1 MATYIQ
7 GVTDYIPQYQPFQP
21 DFNFFA
27 GVIQKKQQQYDQNWS
42 KLNSVYGKFLN
53 APLTRE
59 DNIKNRDQYFKQSV
73 AAIQK
78 ITSMDLS
85 LDQNVQQALQ
95 VFSPLYNDKSLIHD
109 MSYTKKAM
117 ENFSKL
123 DSLKSCV
130 GDKCPGKY
138 WNEGQLFIQYK
149 LDEYKRASA
158 DEALNMSAPD
168 AVPMID
174 VMQRATDLAKEFKP
188 VVQETSQGMYIV
200 TRKNGQ
206 LVQVPL
212 YEHFK
217 ALIGEDPAVKRMYA
231 VGAYVER
238 ENFIREAEAKGVSR
252 EEANQIYAR
261 DKYEKYQLLVDDS
274 KKMAETQGASLQN
287 QLDRVNEFLK
297 SVPNINENH
306 PLVQTKQN
314 LEQQI
319 QVNEVN
325 RRSVTDIANSINN
338 GYATTT
344 PSGLS
349 STPTSP
355 QYTPQGA
362 DAIVAFYKMNRDFMD
377 AAIHNSSMGAE
388 VKIKADPVALARMR
402 EAGANARAEMR
413 ERGAWNRLIKE
424 QEFKEKEKTE
434 EALRLSQLQ
443 SGTKDIKADF
453 LDEDQP
459 TLPYSR
465 LVTKI
470 EQDVQKQKTDAITG
484 LTDYLTEVATSN
496 ASEASIA
503 KAMLDSIAGDI
514 TANDFRSRFDDP
526 LNLTTR
532 LPKDLDRSPKKLPIK
547 NLSTI
552 VSIIDPLKPGNE
564 GLLRTAFGQTLNN
577 YVEAIRNTEKAIASD
592 KIELTK
598 AYEFNKRVLD
608 GVLRNYEEENENWV
622 DDLARSTEGLKYDIN
637 PAYKGLSYL
646 TKGLA
651 WMFGSSDEDKAAA
664 GVKSEMLKTSLLD
677 PDGGLRSPGE
687 IATSLNAKYGKDITI
702 EVDQGFMQAKIPS
715 GLGSIPSLGRIARN
729 VLSGI
734 NTIETKTVM
743 RNGRLVEVR
752 LSGDKVGF
760 APIFGGGEDGINPTR
775 VYYQGKLIFEGKTN
789 LSPDVD
795 EDGRSIYTKGI
806 EGRRNPADSKNK
818 KQFFESIGA
827 QAFDAMNKVAAQMV
841 SDPQIGLKINPSSPM
856 TAGLGVF
863 ATGKDGKLSVNNFK
877 IQGDYGQTPINM
889 SFFGAYQTDIQPILT
904 QVDQELKGAPKI
916 SIGYNPNKLANNTE
930 VEVIN
935 TIVRELYEESTDP
948 KSNKSFELSPLVQ
961 IGGNVNKRG
970 YWFNNVPFDIVNGVV
985 GQYTTNDDEAKSLKE
1000 KIVNN
1005 GFVIYGDANNFQS
1018 SLFNT
1023 YDVDPRYNL
1032 FLSNKDDKGR
1042 FSYQEKNRRG
1052 DAELNISFDPVMQA
1066 YTGTV
1071 DYKRFD
1077 PLGNVYRNTSISVP
1091 IDYDVV
1097 QNGASFSQLLN
1108 QFDAIMADVTS
1119 TNIKNI
1125 LSPELADS
1133 E

>member
-53 APLTRE
+53 APITRE

-95 VFSPLYNDKSLIHD
+95 VFSPLYNDKNLIHD

-130 GDKCPGKY
+130 GENCDGKY

-174 VMQRATDLAKEFKP
+174 VMKRAKDLAKEFKP

-231 VGAYVER
+231 VEAYVER
-238 ENFIREAEAKGVSR
+238 ETFIREAEAKGISR

-287 QLDRVNEFLK
+287 QLERINEFLK

-325 RRSVTDIANSINN
+325 RRSVTDIANNINN
-338 GYATTT
+338 GYAITT

-362 DAIVAFYKMNRDFMD
+362 DAIVAFYKMNSDFMD
-377 AAIHNSSMGAE
+377 AAIHYSSMGEE

-413 ERGAWNRLIKE
+413 ERGAWNRFIKK
-424 QEFKEKEKTE
+424 QELKEKEKKE
-434 EALRLSQLQ
+434 KLLEKNQLQ
-443 SGTKDIKADF
+443 LNTKDIKAEF
-453 LDEDQP
+453 LDEDRP
-459 TLPYSR
+459 TTPYSTI
-465 LVTKI
+465 VTKI
-470 EQDVQKQKTDAITG
+470 EQDVQTQKTDAITG
-484 LTDYLTEVATSN
+484 LTNYLTDVANSN
-496 ASEASIA
+496 RSEASVA
-503 KAMLDSIAGDI
+503 KAMLETIAGNV
-514 TANDFRSRFDDP
+514 TANDFLNRFNDP
-526 LNLTTR
+526 FFSKSFLGLNKPTTPATPGIGV
-532 LPKDLDRSPKKLPIK
+532 LKYEPKKLPIK

-552 VSIIDPLKPGNE
+552 VSVIDPLKPGNE
-564 GLLRTAFGQTLNN
+564 GLLKTEFGQTLNR

-608 GVLRNYEEENENWV
+608 AVLRKYEESNNSWLENLGETLYK
-622 DDLARSTEGLKYDIN
+622 DPGLGVMAIGWLLKPDQ
-637 PAYKGLSYL
+637 
-646 TKGLA
+646 
-651 WMFGSSDEDKAAA
+651 EDKAAA
-664 GVKSEMLKTSLLD
+664 KVKSEMLKTSLLD
-677 PDGGLRSPGE
+677 PNGGLRSPGE
-687 IATSLNAKYGKDITI
+687 IATSLNAQYGKDIKI
-702 EVDQGFMQAKIPS
+702 EVDQGFMQSKLTGISNLIGGIRNLVS
-715 GLGSIPSLGRIARN
+715 GTRVA
-729 VLSGI
+729 
-734 NTIETKTVM
+734 
-743 RNGRLVEVR
+743 
-752 LSGDKVGF
+752 GDKYVGF
-760 APIFGGGEDGINPTR
+760 APIFGEDGINPTR
-775 VYYQGKLIFEGKTN
+775 VYYQGKLIFEGKTD

-795 EDGRSIYTKGI
+795 ENGRRVYSKGI
-806 EGRRNPADSKNK
+806 EGRQNPADSKNK
-818 KQFFESIGA
+818 KQFFESIGV

-877 IQGDYGQTPINM
+877 VQGDYGQTPVNM
-889 SFFGAYQTDIQPILT
+889 SFFGTYQTDIQPILT
-904 QVDQELKGAPKI
+904 EVDQELKGAPKI
-916 SIGYNPNKLANNTE
+916 SIGYNPKNLASNTE
-930 VEVIN
+930 VEVIK

-948 KSNKSFELSPLVQ
+948 KSNKSFELAPLVQ
-961 IGGNVNKRG
+961 IGGNVNKKG
-970 YWFNNVPFDIVNGVV
+970 YWFNNIPFDIVNGVV
-985 GQYTTNDDEAKSLKE
+985 GQYTNNDDEAKSLKE

-1018 SLFNT
+1018 SLFDT

-1032 FLSNKDDKGR
+1032 FLSNRDDQGR

-1052 DAELNISFDPVMQA
+1052 DAELNIGFDPVMQA
-1066 YTGTV
+1066 YTATI
-1071 DYKRFD
+1071 DYKSFN
-1077 PLGNVYRNTSISVP
+1077 PLANVYRNNSISVP
-1091 IDYDVV
+1091 IDNDVV
-1097 QNGASFSQLLN
+1097 ANGASFSQLLN
-1108 QFDAIMADVTS
+1108 NFDDIMANVTS
-1119 TNIKNI
+1119 TNIQNI
-1125 LSPELADS
+1125 LSPELADA

>member
-95 VFSPLYNDKSLIHD
+95 VFSPLYNDKNLIHD
-109 MSYTKKAM
+109 MSLTKKAM

-130 GDKCPGKY
+130 GEKCDGKY

-174 VMQRATDLAKEFKP
+174 VMKRAYDLAKEFKP

-231 VGAYVER
+231 VDAYVER
-238 ENFIREAEAKGVSR
+238 ETFIREAEAKGISR

-325 RRSVTDIANSINN
+325 RRSVTDIANNINN

-362 DAIVAFYKMNRDFMD
+362 DAIVAFYKMNSDFMD
-377 AAIHNSSMGAE
+377 AAIANSAMGAE

-424 QEFKEKEKTE
+424 QELKEKEKTE
-434 EALRLSQLQ
+434 EALRLNQLQ
-443 SGTKDIKADF
+443 SGTKDVKAEF
-453 LDEDQP
+453 PDEDAKQVE
-459 TLPYSR
+459 YSK
-465 LVTKI
+465 TI
-470 EQDVQKQKTDAITG
+470 TQTEQNIKSVQINTVNGAVKYLNEVSRTNTPDAATAKVILANIKKNRERSGSTGTFAINDV
-484 LTDYLTEVATSN
+484 LTA
-496 ASEASIA
+496 
-503 KAMLDSIAGDI
+503 
-514 TANDFRSRFDDP
+514 
-526 LNLTTR
+526 
-532 LPKDLDRSPKKLPIK
+532 
-547 NLSTI
+547 
-552 VSIIDPLKPGNE
+552 IDPLKEGNE
-564 GLLRTAFGQTLNN
+564 GLLKTPLGNALQNYAGQLRKIDQSIQSAK
-577 YVEAIRNTEKAIASD
+577 VEVGK
-592 KIELTK
+592 TK
-598 AYEFNKRVLD
+598 QFNKRVLD
-608 GVLRNYEEENENWV
+608 AVLRNYQEQNENFF
-622 DDLARSTEGLKYDIN
+622 DDIARSTAGLKDVQS
-637 PAYKGLSYL
+637 PVPGVTTGYKGISYL

-664 GVKSEMLKTSLLD
+664 EVKSEMLKTSLLD

-687 IATSLNAKYGKDITI
+687 IANSLNAKYGKDIKV
-702 EVDQGFMQAKIPS
+702 EVDQGFMQSKLPR

-729 VLSGI
+729 VLTGT
-734 NTIETKTVM
+734 NKIETKTVM

-752 LSGDKVGF
+752 IAGDKLGF
-760 APIFGGGEDGINPTR
+760 APIFGEDGINPTR

-795 EDGRSIYTKGI
+795 ENGRRVYFKDR
-806 EGRRNPADSKNK
+806 EGRQNPADSKNK
-818 KQFFESIGA
+818 KQFFESIGV

-841 SDPQIGLKINPSSPM
+841 SDPQLGLKINPGNPLVS
-856 TAGLGVF
+856 GLGMF

-877 IQGDYGQTPINM
+877 IQGDYKQTPINM
-889 SFFGAYQTDIQPILT
+889 SFYGAYQTDIQPILT
-904 QVDQELKGAPKI
+904 EVDQELKGAPKI
-916 SIGYNPNKLANNTE
+916 SIGYNPKNLASNTE
-930 VEVIN
+930 VEVIKAI
-935 TIVRELYEESTDP
+935 TQELYNESTNP
-948 KSNKSFELSPLVQ
+948 KSSKSFELSPLAQ

-970 YWFNNVPFDIVNGVV
+970 YWFNNISSEIVNSVV
-985 GQYTTNDDEAKSLKE
+985 NQFTNSEDQAKALKE

-1018 SLFNT
+1018 SLFDT

-1032 FLSNKDDKGR
+1032 FLSNRDDQGR

-1071 DYKRFD
+1071 DYKYFD
-1077 PLGNVYRNTSISVP
+1077 PLKSIYRTNSVSVP
-1091 IDYDVV
+1091 IDNDVV
-1097 QNGASFSQLLN
+1097 ANGASFSQILN
-1108 QFDAIMADVTS
+1108 QFDGIMDNVTS
-1119 TNIKNI
+1119 ANLKNI
-1125 LSPELADS
+1125 LSPELADA

>member
-95 VFSPLYNDKSLIHD
+95 VFSPLYNDKNLIHD
-109 MSYTKKAM
+109 MSLTKKAM

-238 ENFIREAEAKGVSR
+238 ENFIREAEAKGISR

-287 QLDRVNEFLK
+287 QLERINEFLK

-325 RRSVTDIANSINN
+325 RRSVTDIANNINN

-402 EAGANARAEMR
+402 EAGA
-413 ERGAWNRLIKE
+413 WNRLIKE
-424 QEFKEKEKTE
+424 QEFKEKEKKE
-434 EALRLSQLQ
+434 KVLENNQLQ
-443 SGTKDIKADF
+443 LTTKDIKADF

-484 LTDYLTEVATSN
+484 LTKYLTEVANSN
-496 ASEASIA
+496 ASEASVA
-503 KAMLDSIAGDI
+503 KAMLETIAGNT
-514 TANDFRSRFDDP
+514 TADDFLSRFNDP
-526 LNLTTR
+526 SGLNKPATPGIGVL
-532 LPKDLDRSPKKLPIK
+532 KYEPKKLPIK

-552 VSIIDPLKPGNE
+552 VSVIDPLKPGNE
-564 GLLRTAFGQTLNN
+564 GLLRTQFGQTLNG

-598 AYEFNKRVLD
+598 AYEFNIRVLD
-608 GVLRNYEEENENWV
+608 AVLRNYQEQNENFF
-622 DDLARSTEGLKYDIN
+622 DDLSRSTAGLKDIQL
-637 PAYKGLSYL
+637 PIPGVTPGYKAISYL

-664 GVKSEMLKTSLLD
+664 QVKSEMVKTSLLD

-702 EVDQGFMQAKIPS
+702 EVDQGFMQS
-715 GLGSIPSLGRIARN
+715 RLTGLGSIPRLGRIARN
-729 VLSGI
+729 VLTGI
-734 NTIETKTVM
+734 NEIETKTVM

-752 LSGDKVGF
+752 IAGDKVGF
-760 APIFGGGEDGINPTR
+760 GPIFGGGEDGINPTR

-795 EDGRSIYTKGI
+795 ENGRSVYSKGT

-818 KQFFESIGA
+818 KQFFESIGV

-856 TAGLGVF
+856 TAGLGMF

-877 IQGDYGQTPINM
+877 VQGDYGQTPVNM

-916 SIGYNPNKLANNTE
+916 SIGYNPNKLASNIE

-948 KSNKSFELSPLVQ
+948 KSNKSFELAPLVQ
-961 IGGNVNKRG
+961 IGGNVNKKG
-970 YWFNNVPFDIVNGVV
+970 YWFNNIPFDIVNNVV
-985 GQYTTNDDEAKSLKE
+985 SQYTTNDDEANSLKE

-1005 GFVIYGDANNFQS
+1005 GFVIYGDADNFQS

-1032 FLSNKDDKGR
+1032 FLSNRDNQGR

-1052 DAELNISFDPVMQA
+1052 DAELNIGFDPVMQA

-1077 PLGNVYRNTSISVP
+1077 PIANVYRNNSISVP
-1091 IDYDVV
+1091 IENDVV
-1097 QNGASFSQLLN
+1097 ANGASFSQLLN
-1108 QFDAIMADVTS
+1108 NFDDIMANVTS
-1119 TNIKNI
+1119 TNIENI

>member
-95 VFSPLYNDKSLIHD
+95 VFSPLYNDKNLIHD
-109 MSYTKKAM
+109 MSLTKKAM

-130 GDKCPGKY
+130 GEKCDGKY

-174 VMQRATDLAKEFKP
+174 VMKRAYDLAKEFKP

-231 VGAYVER
+231 VDAYVER
-238 ENFIREAEAKGVSR
+238 ETFIREAEAKGISR

-319 QVNEVN
+319 EVNEVN
-325 RRSVTDIANSINN
+325 RRSVTDIANNINN

-362 DAIVAFYKMNRDFMD
+362 DAIVAFYKMNSDFMD
-377 AAIHNSSMGAE
+377 AAIANSAMGAE

-413 ERGAWNRLIKE
+413 ERGAWNRLMKE
-424 QEFKEKEKTE
+424 QELKEKEKTKELLFRNSLQIGSE
-434 EALRLSQLQ
+434 EIP
-443 SGTKDIKADF
+443 TEF
-453 LDEDQP
+453 PEQP
-459 TLPYSR
+459 TGDATYTEKLSS
-465 LVTKI
+465 LEKSVGKTKI
-470 EQDVQKQKTDAITG
+470 DPVKSLVQYLETVSESQDPSASVAKTMLQVIGTNNPLTMSGKEYTRQMLYGKAKGIISTPKQGSGVLKGKTSLA
-484 LTDYLTEVATSN
+484 
-496 ASEASIA
+496 
-503 KAMLDSIAGDI
+503 DI
-514 TANDFRSRFDDP
+514 
-526 LNLTTR
+526 
-532 LPKDLDRSPKKLPIK
+532 I
-547 NLSTI
+547 
-552 VSIIDPLKPGNE
+552 SIIDPLKPGNE
-564 GLLRTAFGQTLNN
+564 GLLNTAFGQTLNRYADELRKTEN
-577 YVEAIRNTEKAIASD
+577 ILASTQVEIKKTN
-592 KIELTK
+592 
-598 AYEFNKRVLD
+598 EFNKRVLD
-608 GVLRNYEEENENWV
+608 KVL
-622 DDLARSTEGLKYDIN
+622 LKYVNQQDLN
-637 PAYKGLSYL
+637 EEDLKND
-646 TKGLA
+646 TKYNML
-651 WMFGSSDEDKAAA
+651 
-664 GVKSEMLKTSLLD
+664 KSAFLYPNGALKTSTDIANYLYDKYGEGGKKYRYDYLKQFADQGLKAFNNEAVKIIGD
-677 PDGGLRSPGE
+677 PQLGLKVNTNGGL
-687 IATSLNAKYGKDITI
+687 TLD
-702 EVDQGFMQAKIPS
+702 
-715 GLGSIPSLGRIARN
+715 LG
-729 VLSGI
+729 
-734 NTIETKTVM
+734 T
-743 RNGRLVEVR
+743 
-752 LSGDKVGF
+752 
-760 APIFGGGEDGINPTR
+760 
-775 VYYQGKLIFEGKTN
+775 
-789 LSPDVD
+789 
-795 EDGRSIYTKGI
+795 
-806 EGRRNPADSKNK
+806 
-818 KQFFESIGA
+818 
-827 QAFDAMNKVAAQMV
+827 
-841 SDPQIGLKINPSSPM
+841 
-856 TAGLGVF
+856 F
-863 ATGKDGKLSVNNFK
+863 ATQKDGKLAVNKFS
-877 IQGDYGQTPINM
+877 IQGENGQTPINM
-889 SFFGAYQTDIQPILT
+889 SFYKAYQTDIQPILT
-904 QVDQELKGAPKI
+904 KVDQELKGAPKI
-916 SIGYNPNKLANNTE
+916 SIGYNPKNLASNTE
-930 VEVIN
+930 VDVIKAL
-935 TIVRELYEESTDP
+935 TRELYDESIDFDSEKTFDV
-948 KSNKSFELSPLVQ
+948 SPLVQ
-961 IGGNVNKRG
+961 IAGSTNKKG
-970 YWFNNVPFDIVNGVV
+970 YWFKNIPFDIVNDVV
-985 GQYTTNDDEAKSLKE
+985 SQYTTNDDEAKSLKE

-1005 GFVIYGDANNFQS
+1005 GFVIYGDADNFQS

-1032 FLSNKDDKGR
+1032 FLSNRDNQGR

-1077 PLGNVYRNTSISVP
+1077 PITNLYRNNSISVP
-1091 IDYDVV
+1091 IENDVV
-1097 QNGASFSQLLN
+1097 ANGASFSQLLN
-1108 QFDAIMADVTS
+1108 NFDDIMANVTS
-1119 TNIKNI
+1119 TNIENI
-1125 LSPELADS
+1125 LSPELADA